1 MMRKISKQK
10 GWKGKAIEHL
20 RNSLTS
26 GKTLT
31 LLLLKL
37 WMRRRKWQGCGAGN
51 YFLFLCVAQ
60 KGRSRK

>member
-10 GWKGKAIEHL
+10 GWKDKAIEHL
-20 RNSLTS
+20 KDSSTS

-37 WMRRRKWQGCGAGN
+37 RMRRRKWQGCGASN
-51 YFLFLCVAQ
+51 YSLFLCVAQ
-60 KGRSRK
+60 KGRRRK